1 MKFVTLSFRRLALF
15 ESVFTDDCRSLMLWL
30 MNAVSAHPQQGFEQ
44 VSEMRMIPFPLSVS
58 ILTQSSPTMMTS
70 WVLITRVSSV
80 SQAQPGEYPEF
91 GSALKMIALC
101 STSYLML
108 MFSPATSLTFPLRPA
123 VS

>member
-58 ILTQSSPTMMTS
+58 TLTQSSPTMMTS
-70 WVLITRVSSV
+70 WVLIPLIDLTTRVSSA
-80 SQAQPGEYPEF
+80 SQEQPGEYPEF
-91 GSALKMIALC
+91 
-101 STSYLML
+101 
-108 MFSPATSLTFPLRPA
+108 
-123 VS
+123 